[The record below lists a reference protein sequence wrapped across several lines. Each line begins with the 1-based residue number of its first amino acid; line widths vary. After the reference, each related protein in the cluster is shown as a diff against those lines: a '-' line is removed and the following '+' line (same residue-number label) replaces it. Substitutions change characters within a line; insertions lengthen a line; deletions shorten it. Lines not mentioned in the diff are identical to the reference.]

1 MFRPDQPIESHKD
14 DLLGRYNFAKNLSD
28 AIIRYNQTESVS
40 IGLFGEWGSGKTSII
55 NMVLEE
61 IEKSEINLT
70 DQNPPIIVKFNP
82 WNFSDQKQLISQ
94 FFSELSAAVSRND
107 KGEQYSKLGRK
118 IKQYA
123 GFFEPL
129 KYVPVFSAAGE
140 AAKAIKTL
148 GVATEKA
155 GENIAKDLSGIKK
168 ELTDL
173 LKDFKRK
180 IIIVIDDIDRLN
192 NTEIRQMFQLVK
204 SLADFPNTLYFLSFD
219 KEVVINALKK
229 VQEGSGKEYLEKVI
243 QVPFEIPK
251 HSKSEIEHLLF
262 NQIDSVIGN
271 VTSQTWD
278 QRYWGNL
285 YHSGIKYFFHNIR
298 HVNRFINT
306 LRFTFELVKDEVN
319 VVDFIS
325 ITAIQIFIPRIYY
338 EIRDNKDVF
347 SGLLETGYG
356 SGESIKKSYKEKCDG
371 ILSQLESG
379 SISKEQLLDFL
390 KRLFPKVRSIYENH
404 GYSGSFLKTWRK
416 ELKICSP
423 DKFETY
429 FCLSISADDI
439 SHKELQ
445 SIINCVSDKI
455 PFKEHLLILNE
466 NGKITQFLKLFQ
478 DYTEKE
484 IPNKDIKN
492 IINVL
497 MDIGD
502 LFPEGETGFYSFGN
516 DLQIGRIFYQLSK
529 RLHSQED
536 RYEIFRESIE
546 NATNSLHTIVY
557 EISGQ
562 MDEHG
567 EDKADKQLEPEE
579 SRAISTKQLS
589 SLKELTKSKIRE
601 WADEGKLISHRN
613 FVSIIY
619 LWKRIADKKVVSDYI
634 MRIIETD
641 QGLVNFIKSFLSPVH
656 SHGLDD
662 YVSTSN
668 SRINLDN
675 IKDFVE
681 IDLIESRVRTIL
693 SSDDFNKLSEKE
705 QLAVNKL
712 IATIDGMED
721 HRFKV

>member
-1 MFRPDQPIESHKD
+1 MFLPDQPIASHKE
-14 DLLGRYNFAKNLSD
+14 DLLGRYNFAKYLSA
-28 AIIRYNQTESVS
+28 AIIKYNQTESVS

-61 IEKSEINLT
+61 IEKSEVNLT

-107 KGEQYSKLGRK
+107 KGKQYSKLGGK

-123 GFFEPL
+123 GLFEPL

-148 GVATEKA
+148 GEATEKA

-173 LKDFKRK
+173 LRDLKRK

-192 NTEIRQMFQLVK
+192 NTEIRQTFQLVK

-219 KEVVINALKK
+219 KNVVINALKK
-229 VQEGSGKEYLEKVI
+229 VQEGSGSEYLDKVI

-251 HSKSEIEHLLF
+251 HSKIEIEHLLF
-262 NQIDSVIGN
+262 SQIGSVIGN
-271 VTSQTWD
+271 INSENWD

-285 YHSGIKYFFHNIR
+285 YHSGIKYLFLNIR

-306 LRFTFELVKDEVN
+306 LRFNFELVKDEVN

-325 ITAIQIFIPRIYY
+325 ITAIQIFLPEIYY
-338 EIRDNKDVF
+338 EIRDNEDVF
-347 SGLLETGYG
+347 SGLLRSDYG
-356 SGESIKKSYKEKCDG
+356 SGESIKKSYKEKCDS
-371 ILSQLESG
+371 ILSQLESDR
-379 SISKEQLLDFL
+379 ISKEQLLDFL

-404 GYSGSFLKTWRK
+404 GYSGSFLETWRK

-439 SHKELQ
+439 SQKELQ

-455 PFKEHLLILNE
+455 AFKEHLLILHK

-484 IPNKDIKN
+484 IPKEDIKN
-492 IINVL
+492 IISVL

-516 DLQIGRIFYQLSK
+516 DVQLSRIFYQLSK
-529 RLHSQED
+529 RLKSQED

-546 NATNSLHTIVY
+546 NATNSLHTIVH

-567 EDKADKQLEPEE
+567 EYKADKQLEPEE
-579 SRAISTKQLS
+579 TRAISAKQLS
-589 SLKELTKSKIRE
+589 SLKKLTKFKIRE
-601 WADEGKLISHRN
+601 WADEGKLISHRK

-619 LWKRIADKKVVSDYI
+619 LWKRIDDEKVVSDYI
-634 MRIIETD
+634 IQIIKTD
-641 QGLVNFIKSFLSPVH
+641 QGLVDFIESFLSQIN
-656 SHGLDD
+656 SHVIDD
-662 YVSTSN
+662 YVSISN
-668 SRINLDN
+668 WKINLDN
-675 IKDFVE
+675 ITDFVD
-681 IDLIESRVRTIL
+681 IDQIESRSREVL

-712 IATIDGMED
+712 IDTIDGKED
-721 HRFKV
+721 SRF